1 MARNKHPEET
11 VEKIL
16 AVSAKLFME
25 KGYEHTTL
33 QDIIDNLGG
42 LTKGAIY
49 HHFKGKEEIL
59 LAIADRMGEQTE
71 AWMRT
76 VRDDP
81 GLTGAEKLQKMFRA
95 SLENSDQTDLFVLA
109 PNMLKNPKLMSILL
123 ESMIGEVLPNYME
136 PVLREAV
143 ADGSIRTD
151 YPEELGSCCF
161 SSSNVWLNPHD
172 LPCHAG
178 EDPPPHG
185 AIRPDAAE
193 HGPGPAGSGAVESVG
208 AILPPVPGTAVNNR
222 RNCPTGQLLF
232 HINTYQPNV

>member
-59 LAIADRMGEQTE
+59 LAIADRMGEQTG

-151 YPEELGSCCF
+151 YPEELGAASPVKRVAE
-161 SSSNVWLNPHD
+161 SHD

-193 HGPGPAGSGAVESVG
+193 YGPGPAGSGAVESVG

>member
-151 YPEELGSCCF
+151 YPEELGELLLLL
-161 SSSNVWLNPHD
+161 SNVWLNPM
-172 LPCHAG
+172 
-178 EDPPPHG
+178 
-185 AIRPDAAE
+185 I
-193 HGPGPAGSGAVESVG
+193 
-208 AILPPVPGTAVNNR
+208 
-222 RNCPTGQLLF
+222 
-232 HINTYQPNV
+232 